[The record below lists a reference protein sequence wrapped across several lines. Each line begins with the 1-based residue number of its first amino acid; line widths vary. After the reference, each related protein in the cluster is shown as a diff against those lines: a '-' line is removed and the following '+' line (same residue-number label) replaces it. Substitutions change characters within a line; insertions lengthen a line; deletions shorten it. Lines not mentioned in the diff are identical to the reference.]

1 MVSMGHFQW
10 QTVTNYQRVVLKS
23 TVTTGD
29 PFEFREPPNG
39 MFVDPGSLMV
49 AVCHGIDGLLNSMIY
64 MIFRNK

>member
-1 MVSMGHFQW
+1 
-10 QTVTNYQRVVLKS
+10 VTNYQRVVLKS

-64 MIFRNK
+64 LGVFG